1 MIAWQLHLFD
11 IWLESLKNHLHIIFV
26 AFWTYL
32 VIDIEDLLLY
42 EKITDDNFISFVS
55 LRVTY
60 ISSNSSIS
68 QVFEILQAQR
78 SYSLQDDAPNL
89 ISLKIYIAPMYS
101 RYDRFSL

>member
-42 EKITDDNFISFVS
+42 EKITDDDFISFVS

-60 ISSNSSIS
+60 NRIYHQT
-68 QVFEILQAQR
+68 QVYLKYFRFYKLKGPIHFKTMHQIL
-78 SYSLQDDAPNL
+78 
-89 ISLKIYIAPMYS
+89 
-101 RYDRFSL
+101 